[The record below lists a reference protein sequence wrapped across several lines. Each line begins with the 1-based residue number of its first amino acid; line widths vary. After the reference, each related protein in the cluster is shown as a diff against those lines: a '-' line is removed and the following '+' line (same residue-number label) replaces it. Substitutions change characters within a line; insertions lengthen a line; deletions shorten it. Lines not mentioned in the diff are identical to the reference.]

1 MRSAEPTT
9 LLTRCSPVS
18 RSLAAV
24 RAGTLGLAVVMTGC
38 GAPSSTSSSPE
49 ASPTPIPTPT
59 STTALSEPASPQPTA
74 TPEPTPIAIGDWRQ
88 LAGEPT
94 PYLHDLVVNPAGFVG
109 VGLSSDLRTPAI
121 WRSADGRSWSEE
133 AYELQAEFASDGTEI
148 LYVLSATD
156 DRLTAIGSPI
166 FGIAESDDGRIWTRA
181 SLEEG
186 ACPSALAARGNTV
199 TAVGGIGPCQMGGF
213 GNPRAWSSTDGGDWI
228 SAPFETGRGFL
239 HGVTA
244 TAAGFV
250 AWGQMA
256 DDESFGGA
264 PWFSSDGLSWQRVDD
279 PRPFASASIEGMATI
294 GQATVAIGWVSP
306 TGDPQ
311 AAALAAWISDDG
323 TSWALL
329 DADLPFA
336 DVEQGMGIGIGG
348 GASGVAVWTQG
359 VPGVTTMVW
368 TSADGRS
375 WDTGTELPVWTLR
388 VATVGDGLIAYG
400 TLEEANPGI
409 AVPCDKDDVVEG
421 RCRTVPAVWMLERV
435 P

>member
-1 MRSAEPTT
+1 MQSTDPIT
-9 LLTRCSPVS
+9 LLTPCSPVTHW
-18 RSLAAV
+18 LAAV
-24 RAGTLGLAVVMTGC
+24 RAGTLGLAVVITGC
-38 GAPSSTSSSPE
+38 SSPSATSMSIE
-49 ASPTPIPTPT
+49 ASPSPSVTPTPT
-59 STTALSEPASPQPTA
+59 ASPSEPASPRPSA
-74 TPEPTPIAIGDWRQ
+74 TPEPTPVAIGDWRK
-88 LAGEPT
+88 LEGEPT
-94 PYLHDLVVNPAGFVG
+94 PYLHDLVVGPASFVG
-109 VGLSSDLRTPAI
+109 VGFSSDLRTPAI
-121 WRSADGRSWSEE
+121 WRSADGRNWSEE
-133 AYELQAEFASDGTEI
+133 AYELEAEFASDGTEI
-148 LYVLSATD
+148 LYLLTATD
-156 DRLTAIGSPI
+156 DGLVAIGSPI
-166 FGIAESDDGRIWTRA
+166 FGIAESDDGLIWTHA

-186 ACPSALAARGNTV
+186 ACPSALAARGDTIA
-199 TAVGGIGPCQMGGF
+199 AVGGIGPCQMGGF
-213 GNPRAWSSTDGGDWI
+213 GNPRAWSSADGGDWI
-228 SAPFETGRGFL
+228 SAPFETGLGFL

-256 DDESFGGA
+256 DDEPFGGA

-279 PRPFASASIEGMATI
+279 PGPFAGASIEGMATI
-294 GQATVAIGWVSP
+294 GQATVAIGWVVP

-329 DADLPFA
+329 DAEVPFA

-348 GASGVAVWTQG
+348 GAPGVAVWTQG
-359 VPGVTTMVW
+359 VPGVTTMIW

-375 WDTGTELPVWTLR
+375 WDTGTELPVGMLR
-388 VATVGDGLIAYG
+388 VAAMGDGLIAYG

-421 RCRTVPAVWMLERV
+421 RCRTVPAVWILERV